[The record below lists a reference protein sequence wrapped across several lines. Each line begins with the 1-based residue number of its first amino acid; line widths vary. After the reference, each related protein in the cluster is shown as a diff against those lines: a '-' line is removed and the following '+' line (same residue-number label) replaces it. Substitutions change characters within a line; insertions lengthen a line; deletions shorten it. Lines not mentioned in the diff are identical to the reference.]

1 LSDPI
6 DGDSI
11 GRLNSVSAY
20 DYIQALYRL
29 CLVQSGSDTAA
40 EKAVHDIVLEA
51 FKTANRD
58 LEKIDFEGLFRT
70 AFLRRDS
77 YPKVSANSLTDWP
90 LILHSLSEPQRS
102 SLTLFFLEILPPAL
116 IAEIAGLSLEQLA
129 DTIRDARA
137 ALVEAR
143 K

>member
-1 LSDPI
+1 M
-6 DGDSI
+6 
-11 GRLNSVSAY
+11 
-20 DYIQALYRL
+20 